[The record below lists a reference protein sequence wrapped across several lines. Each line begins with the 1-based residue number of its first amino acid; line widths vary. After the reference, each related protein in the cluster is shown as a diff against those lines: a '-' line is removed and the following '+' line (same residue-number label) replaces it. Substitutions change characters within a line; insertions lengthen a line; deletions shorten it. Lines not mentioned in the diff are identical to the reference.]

1 MNEAVSKYFTD
12 KTDDNYELNSDIQS
26 GKTAI

>member
-1 MNEAVSKYFTD
+1 MNEAVSKYPD
-12 KTDDNYELNSDIQS
+12 KTDDNYELNSDTAG